1 MSKQPIFA
9 VRDVKADAYGQ
20 PFVSK
25 HVGLAVRGLTDA
37 VNDPQKQ
44 SDISRHPED
53 FSLYEIGQYDD
64 QSGVIDSYDAPKL
77 VASASSLQNAFN

>member
-9 VRDVKADAYGQ
+9 VRDVKSDAFGQ

-44 SDISRHPED
+44 SDIARHPED

-64 QSGVIDSYDAPKL
+64 QTGTIESYDVPKL
-77 VASASSLQNAFN
+77 VASASSLQVTVN